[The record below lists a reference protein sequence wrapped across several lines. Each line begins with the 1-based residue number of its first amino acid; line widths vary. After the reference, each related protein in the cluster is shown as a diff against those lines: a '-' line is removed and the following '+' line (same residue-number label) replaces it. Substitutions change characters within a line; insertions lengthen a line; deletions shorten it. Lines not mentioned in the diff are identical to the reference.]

1 MIIIILLN
9 ICRSDLQVFFPT
21 SVTQSPA
28 GLKGHVETSLET
40 HLSLMAWG
48 TQAYAYHLICWYIY
62 KYKCIRNT
70 HTHSQWWLVN
80 RMMNA
85 VAWRR
90 PELQRFVFEISF
102 SRWKHTPV
110 VPQHAQSCTVSG
122 KESSNR
128 TSTAFTGSSGRLIF
142 VETHFPFVIST
153 GISVCVC
160 WVLCVGVGHTHTYT
174 RAHSSGSSCY
184 LCVFNRTKDASSHVQ
199 MLLYR
204 PAFLSFQKPS
214 LQEKCLD
221 FPFLCLLF
229 SFFYTVSNVVLLFYF
244 IFSYLSSMNFHCS
257 YLWELGHGVNDRN
270 ARLRFYFLGF
280 IIVIIIIYFCKRKK
294 TP

>member
-70 HTHSQWWLVN
+70 HTRSQWWLVN

-110 VPQHAQSCTVSG
+110 AHQHAQSCTVSG

-160 WVLCVGVGHTHTYT
+160 VLGSVRRCRTHTYIHT
-174 RAHSSGSSCY
+174 RTFVWKLMLP
-184 LCVFNRTKDASSHVQ
+184 LCVQPNQRCLQPCPNAALQTCLPVLPKTF
-199 MLLYR
+199 
-204 PAFLSFQKPS
+204 PAREMSLIFLFCVFYFRSFI
-214 LQEKCLD
+214 
-221 FPFLCLLF
+221 PFL
-229 SFFYTVSNVVLLFYF
+229 
-244 IFSYLSSMNFHCS
+244 
-257 YLWELGHGVNDRN
+257 
-270 ARLRFYFLGF
+270 
-280 IIVIIIIYFCKRKK
+280 
-294 TP
+294 